1 MSTELFTAIG
11 EMLLPWQFHATS
23 LNTGEDDEL
32 KRRRLQSPTLD
43 PSSNKEST
51 MALALIPAA
60 VTAVAKALPKASPA
74 IMARIAPRLSLANV
88 KTTADTVTRIVKNN
102 KISLALVAYEL
113 WGPAN
118 QILIDLM
125 NGDPEIKGV
134 IEAVRKEEVPPTAP
148 PPAALPP
155 PVVIPPPV
163 IADLPIT
170 PVPPALKYEL
180 EEQRDEN
187 EMISF
192 AISRL
197 GSLENVE
204 TLWRVFH
211 LTPAH
216 FASYRSIRAA
226 GKGLR

>member
-1 MSTELFTAIG
+1 MTNELIAAVG
-11 EMLLPWQFHATS
+11 ETLLPWYLNPGE
-23 LNTGEDDEL
+23 LNTGEDAEL
-32 KRRRLQSPTLD
+32 ERRRKLQPTSEKGQKETVMGLAVI
-43 PSSNKEST
+43 PS
-51 MALALIPAA
+51 AA
-60 VTAVAKALPKASPA
+60 KAVATALQKAPPA
-74 IMARIAPRLSLANV
+74 VLARIAPRLSLSTA
-88 KTTADTVTRIVKNN
+88 KATADNVIRVVKNN
-102 KISLALVAYEL
+102 KISTALVAYEL
-113 WGPAN
+113 WGPASDILKDVIGSDEQAK
-118 QILIDLM
+118 QI
-125 NGDPEIKGV
+125 
-134 IEAVRKEEVPPTAP
+134 IEAVKRADAHPSAPTSTPEV
-148 PPAALPP
+148 
-155 PVVIPPPV
+155 ISV
-163 IADLPIT
+163 IADMPIT

-216 FASYRSIRAA
+216 FASYRQIRAA